1 MAFKFGLKTLKEV
14 YKLFSGK
21 FANPGAPKF
30 MSTVEFTE
38 MINEMYIY
46 SDYFTANQVLIHF
59 NLAMMT

>member
-46 SDYFTANQVLIHF
+46 SDYFTAN
-59 NLAMMT
+59 